1 MYSIIKRKILL
12 ENSTDRLAN
21 SPNWGV
27 MTASTFYVNVFIT
40 QNIDDMGIFTDID
53 YFPAQENVSNP
64 PDYSILYDKLSL
76 SGYSFPFMTGGTP
89 STMTG
94 ITGTTQYVVRLTGS
108 SENDYYNYGNLHITG
123 ATDSKIE
130 DLRSYN
136 GAIPFQVGFDMEK
149 NTYIDYLGNTISGH
163 SRVFLSGEPTTYVFD
178 TKNNPNMGTPLQST
192 GLLYHDYSGRTRNVV
207 INGATVT
214 IPYSDFDFVGQGWNE
229 TNTSLSAL
237 TKQEY
242 LFGIISP
249 PEVQSDVFI
258 DRGIT
263 TVMDRHLK
271 MSEIT
276 NLGQLVRYGNGFYKL
291 RKE

>member
-1 MYSIIKRKILL
+1 MEVVKRKILL
-12 ENSTDRLAN
+12 ESSTDRLAN

-27 MTASTFYVNVFIT
+27 MTASTFYIDVLIT
-40 QNIDDMGIFTDID
+40 QNIDDMGLFTDIE
-53 YFPAQENVSNP
+53 YFPAEETVSNP
-64 PDYSILYDKLSL
+64 PDYSLLTYKLGL
-76 SGYSFPFMTGGTP
+76 SGYTFPFMTGGTP
-89 STMTG
+89 TTMTG
-94 ITGTTQYVVRLTGS
+94 ITGTTQYVLRPTGNT
-108 SENDYYNYGNLHITG
+108 EVNYYDFGNLHVTG
-123 ATDSKIE
+123 ATDSRIE

-136 GAIPFQVGFDMEK
+136 GSIPFQVGFDMEQ

-163 SRVFLSGEPTTYVFD
+163 SRVHMSGEPTTYVFD
-178 TKNNPNMGTPLQST
+178 AENNPNIGTPLQST
-192 GLLYHDYSGRTRNVV
+192 GLLYRDYSGKTRNVV
-207 INGATVT
+207 VNGQTVT
-214 IPYSDFDFVGQGWNE
+214 IPYSTFDFVGQGWNE
-229 TNTSLSAL
+229 TNISLSAL

-276 NLGQLVRYGNGFYKL
+276 NLGQLVRYGNGFYNI

>member
-1 MYSIIKRKILL
+1 MEVVKRKILL
-12 ENSTDRLAN
+12 ENSTDRVAN
-21 SPNWGV
+21 SSNWGV
-27 MTASTFYVNVFIT
+27 MTASTFYLNVFIT
-40 QNIDDMGIFTDID
+40 QNVDDMGLFTDIE
-53 YFPAQENVSNP
+53 YFPAQENVNLP
-64 PDYSILYDKLSL
+64 PDYSILTNKLYL
-76 SGYSFPFMTGGTP
+76 SGITFPFMSGGTP
-89 STMTG
+89 PLMTG
-94 ITGTTQYVVRLTGS
+94 MTGTTEFTVRQTGKT
-108 SENDYYNYGNLHITG
+108 EIDYYSYGNLHVTG

-136 GAIPFQVGFDMEK
+136 GSIPFQVGFDMEQ
-149 NTYIDYLGNTISGH
+149 NTYIDYLGNIISGH
-163 SRVFLSGEPTTYVFD
+163 SRVVTTGEPSTYVFD
-178 TKNNPNMGTPLQST
+178 TINDPNMGTPLQST
-192 GLLYHDYSGRTRNVV
+192 GLLYHDYTGRTRNVV
-207 INGATVT
+207 VNGAVVT

-271 MSEIT
+271 MSEIK

>member
-1 MYSIIKRKILL
+1 MEVVKRKILL
-12 ENSTDRLAN
+12 ESSTDRLAN

-27 MTASTFYVNVFIT
+27 MTASTFYINVFLT
-40 QNIDDMGIFTDID
+40 QNVDDMGIFTDIE
-53 YFPAQENVSNP
+53 YFPAEENVINP
-64 PDYSILYDKLSL
+64 PNYTILEDKLYL
-76 SGYSFPFMTGGTP
+76 SGITFPFMTGGTP
-89 STMTG
+89 SSMTG
-94 ITGTTQYVVRLTGS
+94 ITGTTKYTLRLPT
-108 SENDYYNYGNLHITG
+108 ETEIDYYDFGNLHVSG

-136 GAIPFQVGFDMEK
+136 GSVPFQIGFDMEQ

-163 SRVFLSGEPTTYVFD
+163 SRVYMSGEPTTYVFD
-178 TKNNPNMGTPLQST
+178 TENNPNMGTPLQST
-192 GLLYHDYSGRTRNVV
+192 GLLYHDYTGRTRNVI
-207 INGATVT
+207 INGSSIN
-214 IPYSDFDFVGQGWNE
+214 IPYTDFDFVGQGWNQ
-229 TNTSLSAL
+229 TNISLSAL

>member
-1 MYSIIKRKILL
+1 MEVVKRKILL
-12 ENSTDRLAN
+12 ESSTDRLAN

-27 MTASTFYVNVFIT
+27 MTASTFYINVLIT
-40 QNIDDMGIFTDID
+40 QNIDDMGIFTDIE
-53 YFPAQENVSNP
+53 YFPEEESVNYQPNYTILAQ
-64 PDYSILYDKLSL
+64 KLAL
-76 SGYSFPFMTGGTP
+76 SGLTFPFMTGGTP
-89 STMTG
+89 SAVTG
-94 ITGTTQYVVRLTGS
+94 VTGTTQYVLRLPSNG
-108 SENDYYNYGNLHITG
+108 ENYYYDYGNLHVTG

-136 GAIPFQVGFDMEK
+136 GSNPFQIGFDMEK
-149 NTYIDYLGNTISGH
+149 NTYIDYIGSTISGH
-163 SRVFLSGEPTTYVFD
+163 SRIYVSGEPTTYVFD
-178 TKNNPNMGTPLQST
+178 TLNDPNMGTPNQYT
-192 GLLYHDYSGRTRNVV
+192 GLQYKDYTGKTRNVV
-207 INGATVT
+207 INGKTVS
-214 IPYSDFDFVGQGWNE
+214 IPVTTFDFVGQGWNQ

-237 TKQEY
+237 TKEEY

-263 TVMDRHLK
+263 TVMDRHLRL
-271 MSEIT
+271 SEIK